1 MLHKNIQPVSLN
13 LLLELRWLAAEVTS
27 IRSKLA
33 MIVKVTGILQSNVY
47 KTSELIP
54 AKLKSTVQ
62 KRYVGIN
69 IWSVFLKFGSLWV

>member
-1 MLHKNIQPVSLN
+1 MLHKNIQPVFLN
-13 LLLELRWLAAEVTS
+13 LLLELRWLAAEVAS